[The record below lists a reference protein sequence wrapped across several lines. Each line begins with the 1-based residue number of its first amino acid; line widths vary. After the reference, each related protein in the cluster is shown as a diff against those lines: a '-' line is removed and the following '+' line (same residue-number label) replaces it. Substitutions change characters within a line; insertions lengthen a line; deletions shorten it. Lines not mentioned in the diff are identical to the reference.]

1 MRKLSD
7 KLHCHFGQAHAC
19 SWQNL
24 VSYMTEALNSYKLPL
39 SIGIHHMA
47 DYPKAKRKVS
57 CFEFLLSLLRRLE
70 LSFKI

>member
-1 MRKLSD
+1 
-7 KLHCHFGQAHAC
+7 
-19 SWQNL
+19 
-24 VSYMTEALNSYKLPL
+24 MTEALNSYKLPL

-47 DYPKAKRKVS
+47 DYPKAKRKVY